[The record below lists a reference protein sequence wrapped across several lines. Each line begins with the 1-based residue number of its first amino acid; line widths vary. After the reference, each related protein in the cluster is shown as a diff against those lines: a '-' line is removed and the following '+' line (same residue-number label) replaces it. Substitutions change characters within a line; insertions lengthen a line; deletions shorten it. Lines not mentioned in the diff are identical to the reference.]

1 MPVEYL
7 SVEQEARYG
16 RFAAEP
22 APGELERFFRLDARA
37 LESARA
43 KRRATT
49 RLGWAVQWGTV
60 RMLGTFLT
68 EEPTS
73 VPASVVA
80 FVAGQLGE
88 DAEHFAGYGARQQTP
103 YEHAWEIRDA
113 YGYRDFAAGEDELR
127 EFLAARVWSSLEGPR
142 ALFDRA
148 VVWLIGSQVL
158 LPGIT
163 TLARMVAEVRQE
175 ENDRL
180 YATLYR
186 ATPDELRTEMARLLE
201 VPEKRRVSELERLR
215 LGPMRISGRA
225 MEYALERTQQ
235 VRDLGAGKV
244 DVAQVPA
251 ARLTGLARYGL
262 TSKAPTL
269 KRLEVTRQTAT
280 LLATV
285 RHLETA
291 TVDDALDL
299 LDALMASKLLAKA
312 ERLGKDA
319 ELKTLPRLRKAAK
332 KVAAAVDVLMGTA
345 PATEDG
351 DMVSVTDAW
360 SAIEKVVPREQLA
373 AALAVIAE
381 MVPDDNG
388 DGDGEWRRELVA
400 RYGTVRGFIKLLVEV
415 IDFGAAGTGNEVVK
429 ALRQLPGLIGRKKIG
444 AEEIARDLV
453 TGSWR
458 RLVFADPVRKLGPV
472 DKAAY
477 SFCVLELLHRSLRRR
492 DIFAKDG
499 DRWGDPRAKLL
510 SGERWAAAQP
520 KVLTALGLEAEP
532 AGHLAEIAS
541 QLHAAYVQVAAGL
554 PGNIAVQVEGG
565 KLKLDKL
572 GKAADP
578 KLMPPFR
585 QLVNN
590 MLPTVDF
597 PELLLEVAELT
608 ALPDAFTHIS
618 GALTTMEDFAV
629 SLCAV
634 WLSEACNVG
643 MTPVVKPDV
652 PALTRGRLV
661 QVDQGYFRA
670 ENISAGN
677 GLFIEAQAKID
688 AARVWGGGLV
698 ASADGVRFTVPVK
711 SLYSG
716 HSPKYFGL
724 RHKGATWLNVINDQ
738 VMGLGGVVVPG
749 TLRDS
754 LFILDA
760 IHARDGGPRPETVI
774 TDTASYSDIVFGLFA
789 ICGYQFSPRIADIT
803 DARLWRINAA
813 ADYGPLQPVSGHTI
827 RLDRVRTHWGD
838 MLRVAASLTL
848 GEVRGYDLI
857 RMLSRDRK
865 STGLGDAFAHYG
877 RIFKTLHLLQY
888 VSDEGYRR
896 LIGAQLNVTEARHR
910 IARKI
915 FFGQRGELRQH
926 YREGMEDQLGALGL
940 ALNAVVLFNTLYI
953 DAAVKQ
959 LAADGF
965 PVTDDLIARLSP
977 LQYDH
982 INFLGRY
989 AFTRPP
995 APGTR
1000 PLRDPNAPEE
1010 TDHGAA

>member
-22 APGELERFFRLDARA
+22 APGELERFFRLDAKA

-262 TSKAPTL
+262 ASKAPTL

-351 DMVSVTDAW
+351 GMVSVTDAW

-477 SFCVLELLHRSLRRR
+477 SFCVLELLHRSLGGATSSPRTETGGGTRAPSCYPATAGRPRSRRCSP
-492 DIFAKDG
+492 
-499 DRWGDPRAKLL
+499 RWG
-510 SGERWAAAQP
+510 W
-520 KVLTALGLEAEP
+520 
-532 AGHLAEIAS
+532 
-541 QLHAAYVQVAAGL
+541 
-554 PGNIAVQVEGG
+554 
-565 KLKLDKL
+565 
-572 GKAADP
+572 
-578 KLMPPFR
+578 R
-585 QLVNN
+585 Q
-590 MLPTVDF
+590 
-597 PELLLEVAELT
+597 
-608 ALPDAFTHIS
+608 S
-618 GALTTMEDFAV
+618 
-629 SLCAV
+629 
-634 WLSEACNVG
+634 
-643 MTPVVKPDV
+643 
-652 PALTRGRLV
+652 
-661 QVDQGYFRA
+661 
-670 ENISAGN
+670 
-677 GLFIEAQAKID
+677 
-688 AARVWGGGLV
+688 
-698 ASADGVRFTVPVK
+698 
-711 SLYSG
+711 
-716 HSPKYFGL
+716 
-724 RHKGATWLNVINDQ
+724 
-738 VMGLGGVVVPG
+738 
-749 TLRDS
+749 
-754 LFILDA
+754 
-760 IHARDGGPRPETVI
+760 
-774 TDTASYSDIVFGLFA
+774 
-789 ICGYQFSPRIADIT
+789 
-803 DARLWRINAA
+803 
-813 ADYGPLQPVSGHTI
+813 
-827 RLDRVRTHWGD
+827 
-838 MLRVAASLTL
+838 
-848 GEVRGYDLI
+848 
-857 RMLSRDRK
+857 
-865 STGLGDAFAHYG
+865 
-877 RIFKTLHLLQY
+877 
-888 VSDEGYRR
+888 
-896 LIGAQLNVTEARHR
+896 
-910 IARKI
+910 
-915 FFGQRGELRQH
+915 QRGTWPRSPPSCTPRTSRLPPGCQATSRCRS
-926 YREGMEDQLGALGL
+926 REASSSWTSS
-940 ALNAVVLFNTLYI
+940 A
-953 DAAVKQ
+953 
-959 LAADGF
+959 
-965 PVTDDLIARLSP
+965 
-977 LQYDH
+977 
-982 INFLGRY
+982 
-989 AFTRPP
+989 RPP
-995 APGTR
+995 IR
-1000 PLRDPNAPEE
+1000 S
-1010 TDHGAA
+1010 